1 MYRYIFGKGN
11 YIMKK
16 IVAFLMIVLMAFT
29 FVSCD
34 LGEDVGAMYDEMVQ
48 GGADALGDFLKEDP
62 SWSTGA

>member
-1 MYRYIFGKGN
+1 
-11 YIMKK
+11 MKK

-62 SWSTGA
+62 TWSTGA